1 MGRDFYKILGISK
14 GATDDEI
21 KKAYRKMA
29 VKWHPD
35 KNKSPE
41 AEEKFK
47 DIAMAYE
54 VLKDKKKRDIYGE
67 FLVYFYIEYCSFQ
80 LLDQFGESGLNG
92 QGGGGGGPSGHQFH
106 SANIDPH
113 EIFNMFFG
121 SNDFGFGGNDFGSSA
136 GFSSNF
142 SSSSSNGFN
151 GFPGS
156 SFGFGGPG
164 FAETSG
170 FTSARNQNG

>member
-67 FLVYFYIEYCSFQ
+67 FWTYFYIEYCSF
-80 LLDQFGESGLNG
+80 
-92 QGGGGGGPSGHQFH
+92 
-106 SANIDPH
+106 
-113 EIFNMFFG
+113 
-121 SNDFGFGGNDFGSSA
+121 
-136 GFSSNF
+136 
-142 SSSSSNGFN
+142 
-151 GFPGS
+151 
-156 SFGFGGPG
+156 
-164 FAETSG
+164 
-170 FTSARNQNG
+170 

>member
-67 FLVYFYIEYCSFQ
+67 FLGCFYIEYCSF
-80 LLDQFGESGLNG
+80 
-92 QGGGGGGPSGHQFH
+92 
-106 SANIDPH
+106 
-113 EIFNMFFG
+113 
-121 SNDFGFGGNDFGSSA
+121 
-136 GFSSNF
+136 
-142 SSSSSNGFN
+142 
-151 GFPGS
+151 
-156 SFGFGGPG
+156 
-164 FAETSG
+164 
-170 FTSARNQNG
+170 

>member
-41 AEEKFK
+41 TEEKFK

-54 VLKDKKKRDIYGE
+54 VLKDKEKRDIYGE
-67 FLVYFYIEYCSFQ
+67 F
-80 LLDQFGESGLNG
+80 
-92 QGGGGGGPSGHQFH
+92 
-106 SANIDPH
+106 
-113 EIFNMFFG
+113 
-121 SNDFGFGGNDFGSSA
+121 
-136 GFSSNF
+136 
-142 SSSSSNGFN
+142 
-151 GFPGS
+151 
-156 SFGFGGPG
+156 
-164 FAETSG
+164 
-170 FTSARNQNG
+170 

>member
-67 FLVYFYIEYCSFQ
+67 
-80 LLDQFGESGLNG
+80 LLDVFGEYFDYSNVSRSIWRIRAQRTGWRRRWTIW
-92 QGGGGGGPSGHQFH
+92 PSIPFC
-106 SANIDPH
+106 
-113 EIFNMFFG
+113 
-121 SNDFGFGGNDFGSSA
+121 
-136 GFSSNF
+136 
-142 SSSSSNGFN
+142 
-151 GFPGS
+151 
-156 SFGFGGPG
+156 
-164 FAETSG
+164 
-170 FTSARNQNG
+170 